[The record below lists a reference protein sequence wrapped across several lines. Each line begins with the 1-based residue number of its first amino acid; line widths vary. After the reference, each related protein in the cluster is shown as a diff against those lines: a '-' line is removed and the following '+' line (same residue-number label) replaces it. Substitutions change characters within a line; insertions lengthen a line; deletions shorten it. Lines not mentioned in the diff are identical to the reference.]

1 MAFAKRLCHASGVMV
16 HLYRRLWV
24 FILLASAV
32 FELAIA
38 VVLLV
43 RPEIE
48 AAQFH
53 IAITPDTLSLAQI
66 LAEFAIFLALICGIA
81 AWKALKGDPAA
92 RLLSLICGLHWAFFG
107 VFLYFRYY
115 EAKFLAMDTVRGVCL
130 LVLPYL
136 IARAESVT
144 GTVDH

>member
-1 MAFAKRLCHASGVMV
+1 MI

-24 FILLASAV
+24 FILFASAV

-43 RPEIE
+43 RPEVE

-66 LAEFAIFLALICGIA
+66 LAEFAIFLTVICGVA
-81 AWKALKGDPAA
+81 AWKVLKRDPAA
-92 RLLSLICGLHWAFFG
+92 KLLSLICGLHWAFFG
-107 VFLYFRYY
+107 IFLYFRYY
-115 EAKFLAMDTVRGVCL
+115 EVKFLAMDTVRGLCL
-130 LVLPYL
+130 LTLPYL
-136 IARAESVT
+136 VERAESVNRSALSDLES
-144 GTVDH
+144 GTLP